1 MYGVVTASIMKT
13 VKKSKNVLKTL
24 ISKGFGRLMVDL
36 FVRKIGA
43 MLFLKQVSGEDNSN
57 TAEMIAP

>member
-1 MYGVVTASIMKT
+1 
-13 VKKSKNVLKTL
+13 
-24 ISKGFGRLMVDL
+24 MVDL

-57 TAEMIAP
+57 TAEMNAP